1 MYLKFVNDLYYNIY
15 IIYSKNMFPL
25 PKSLIPLAECL
36 SIISNSVY
44 HVYSLWGTWVI
55 GGLLEISQELVHTL
69 VSQAAAQTVE
79 LNDYDDDIVSLS
91 FRQKL

>member
-1 MYLKFVNDLYYNIY
+1 MYLKFVNDLYIT
-15 IIYSKNMFPL
+15 SKSFTVKTCFPL

-55 GGLLEISQELVHTL
+55 GGLLEISQEFVHTL

-79 LNDYDDDIVSLS
+79 LNDYDIVSLS